1 MDKKIKYSKPL
12 AVIWDAYKK
21 TNKKGNLSPKEFIWE
36 WMIPQIKNPFLPD
49 GTQVQ
54 ANILVS
60 EMFYADSQKE
70 FLHLYFVDK
79 SLRDFLIELPIKD
92 FDGLML
98 SILEKWANIEG
109 GVIDTFGQTVDS
121 GKKQKFLEFGIHI
134 PFGNKNEGYA
144 FSFIYQPEDKKLVF
158 VWLVGRNSGYIS
170 VDQYKSLINE
180 NSENAKHI
188 VRYFQLAVNTIIYMD
203 TFPNCVI
210 DGAPQNLKVE
220 YSKKIEIA
228 EKVIDIINSDSTK
241 TVTPHARR
249 AYFKRLTS
257 DFYTHKKGQTIL
269 VKETMVNG
277 KSKTIYTSSE
287 LEKMAE

>member
-98 SILEKWANIEG
+98 SILEK
-109 GVIDTFGQTVDS
+109 
-121 GKKQKFLEFGIHI
+121 
-134 PFGNKNEGYA
+134 
-144 FSFIYQPEDKKLVF
+144 
-158 VWLVGRNSGYIS
+158 
-170 VDQYKSLINE
+170 
-180 NSENAKHI
+180 
-188 VRYFQLAVNTIIYMD
+188 
-203 TFPNCVI
+203 
-210 DGAPQNLKVE
+210 
-220 YSKKIEIA
+220 
-228 EKVIDIINSDSTK
+228 
-241 TVTPHARR
+241 
-249 AYFKRLTS
+249 
-257 DFYTHKKGQTIL
+257 
-269 VKETMVNG
+269 
-277 KSKTIYTSSE
+277 
-287 LEKMAE
+287 